1 MKKRELT
8 GFELVWYLGVFGFL
22 FVWFTQIHP
31 LVVYDADDWT
41 YLAYVRSATPIWG
54 DWNPAKVFPETVMP
68 FFSTVAVYTLM
79 PLLGDYILAQ
89 TVMHALVVS
98 AFITVYVFCFTELVK
113 RVLPVKTA
121 GAVSASALFLLLH
134 FLIFRSRQQD
144 NSYLFFCFDL
154 NCYYNYLIPGLLNA
168 SLVMYMLNNP
178 GFDAFLAGG
187 SPAKKGIFYLVLYY
201 AIFSNL
207 TTSGILAALAGSCL
221 LISIIRKGKS
231 FRLGQFVRENAL
243 YLGILLAWLVSA
255 IFELSGGRATSSEW
269 NGSFAWKL
277 KYTLYGLKEV
287 ALGCNPVF
295 WCVSVGCVVAAIA
308 ALVVSRGKKPG
319 NKVDPWLSG
328 VCIVAAAAILVYT
341 LFLCAA
347 VSPSYIYR
355 SEYLFEFCFFGLM
368 TVSLCFA
375 YLLSVWPKLFFFTP
389 LALCILVSQ
398 INTRGATFQ
407 ESTVENLDPKICAEI
422 SRDIIDQY
430 VQADQA
436 GQKQMLLY
444 VPVHTEDPDTQD
456 NWPHSVV
463 LLPRITNTLYEHG
476 IISYP
481 IDITVVPSVE
491 MNEKYHLEIPQG
503 E

>member
-1 MKKRELT
+1 MKKGKLT
-8 GFELVWYLGVFGFL
+8 GIEIVWYVAVFGFL
-22 FVWFTQIHP
+22 MVWFTQIHP

-68 FFSTVAVYTLM
+68 LFSTVAVYTLM

-98 AFITVYVFCFTELVK
+98 AFITVYVFCFAELAK
-113 RVLPVKTA
+113 RVLPVKAA
-121 GAVSASALFLLLH
+121 GAVAASALFLLLH

-144 NSYLFFCFDL
+144 NRYLFHCVDL

-187 SPAKKGIFYLVLYY
+187 SPARKGIFYLILYY

-207 TTSGILAALAGSCL
+207 TTSGILAAFAGSSL
-221 LISIIRKGKS
+221 LISIIRKGRS

-243 YLGILLAWLVSA
+243 FLGILLAWLVSA
-255 IFELSGGRATSSEW
+255 IFELNGGRAASDEW

-287 ALGCNPVF
+287 AFGCNPVF
-295 WCVSVGCVVAAIA
+295 WCVSVCCVVAAIA
-308 ALVVSRGKKPG
+308 ALAASRGKKKENP
-319 NKVDPWLSG
+319 VDPWLSA

-347 VSPSYIYR
+347 VTPSYIYR

-368 TVSLCFA
+368 IVSLCFA
-375 YLLSVWPKLFFFTP
+375 YLFSVWPKLFVLAP
-389 LALCILVSQ
+389 LALCILASR
-398 INTRGATFQ
+398 INTGGATFQ
-407 ESTVENLDPKICAEI
+407 ESTMGNLDPKICAEI

-463 LLPRITNTLYEHG
+463 LIPRITNTLYEHG